1 MRAFVNALAGRSTR
15 GRVVGLVGGYVTG
28 LVILLA
34 VAGPAAAAQ
43 PWGFEQ
49 VTPVDKGAGTVA
61 YVDTFQTAPDG
72 ESFLYTTGA
81 PFDSIPSESSPVYT
95 RYLGLRGPDQWNN
108 IPLDPPFETGDG
120 SGVAFNIQGVIAS
133 SSNLRYAVVASSFAL
148 TPGATEEG
156 GNLYL
161 RDTRTRELTLIATS
175 PYRVLGSQ
183 MQNPQGETSIQYV
196 DGEGKAVLFA
206 TGVPLVEGVPSGEPP
221 YFNNFAAS
229 YMWTPEKGVEAVTV
243 LPDSEGGEVVPGYPG
258 GYPGEN
264 GTRLAMPETGGTRHI
279 YWGRISVQGYE
290 GVYVRTGDETKA
302 VSYSRLPG
310 ASTEPL
316 PAQIDGISRDG
327 EYMVFQTTP
336 GTPAL
341 TEDTP
346 EAPTQE
352 WGPTQ
357 FVYRYHFSDGSL
369 DYVGTIQAYGVAGV
383 IQMSQDGQTIAF
395 QSSIAQAE
403 GAEEGKPNYYIWRNG
418 ERQFVATVEP
428 GSAAASIVS
437 SRQILSANGRYFTF
451 TANAKGLA
459 EEFDQNDLSL
469 ACPLAYTTEP
479 GPCDAVYVYDSEAV
493 GDPLQCASCRA
504 PGVPP
509 LGPAGDTLNSNTGI
523 MRLNDRLSQAV
534 ANDGTVFFTTPD
546 GLVPADRNE
555 LEDVYA
561 YQGGDLRLVSRGTQ
575 GYSARFLD
583 ATPDGKTVFFSTND
597 PISPRDNDQAVDIY
611 MTREGAGYPYAPPV
625 VTPPCGGLEA
635 CRAGVP
641 GTPARSSA
649 GTSSFQGRGNP
660 APGTGTSGKVTVAKA
675 RSVVGA
681 TGTLKVRAPG
691 KGKLTV
697 TGPGV
702 KNAGRSV
709 SKAGTYSVKVTLAP
723 AARKALKK
731 AGHVRKKLKVTFKP
745 SHGKASSATVKLT
758 FKASAGKK
766 GGR

>member
-1 MRAFVNALAGRSTR
+1 MRAFVNAAAGGSTR
-15 GRVVGLVGGYVTG
+15 GGVVGLVGYVTG

-34 VAGPAAAAQ
+34 TAGPAAAAQ

-49 VTPVDKGAGTVA
+49 VTPVDKGAGSVS

-81 PFDSIPSESSPVYT
+81 PFDSIPSESSPQYT
-95 RYLGLRGPDQWNN
+95 RYLGLRGPNQWNN
-108 IPLDPPFETGDG
+108 IPLDAPFDTGTG
-120 SGVAFNIQGVIAS
+120 AGVAYDIQSVVAS
-133 SSNLRYAVVASSFAL
+133 SSNLRYVVVASPVAL
-148 TPGATEEG
+148 TPGATEGG

-161 RDTRTRELTLIATS
+161 RNTHTRELTLIATS
-175 PYRVLGSQ
+175 PYRVLSAQ
-183 MQNPQGETSIQYV
+183 MQNPQGELSIQYV
-196 DGEGKAVLFA
+196 DGEGKSVLFG
-206 TGVPLVEGVPSGEPP
+206 TGVPLIPGVPSGGEPP
-221 YFNNFAAS
+221 YFNGFAAS
-229 YMWTPEKGVEAVTV
+229 YMWTPERGVEAVTV
-243 LPDSEGGEVVPGYPG
+243 LPESEGGEVTAGFIG
-258 GYPGEN
+258 GYLGEN
-264 GTRLAMPETGGTRHI
+264 GPRNGIPETGGTDHI
-279 YWGRISVQGYE
+279 YWGKASEHGYE
-290 GVYVRTGDETKA
+290 GLYVRSGDETKP

-310 ASTEPL
+310 ASTAPL
-316 PAQIDGISRDG
+316 PAEIDAISHDG
-327 EYMVFQTTP
+327 EYMLFQTTP
-336 GTPAL
+336 YTAAL

-346 EAPTQE
+346 ASPNEE
-352 WGPTQ
+352 WGPTS
-357 FVYRYHFSDGSL
+357 FVYRYDFSDGSL
-369 DYVGTIQAYGVAGV
+369 DYIGTTEAYGTAGV
-383 IQMSQDGQTIAF
+383 IQMSQDGQTIAL
-395 QSSIAQAE
+395 QSNLALTP
-403 GAEEGKPNYYIWRNG
+403 GAAEGKPNNYIWRDG
-418 ERQFVATVEP
+418 ELQFVATVEP
-428 GSAAASIVS
+428 GSAAAGREG
-437 SRQILSANGRYFTF
+437 SRQVLSANGRYFTF

-459 EEFDQNDLSL
+459 EKFDQNDVSL

-479 GPCDAVYVYDSEAV
+479 GPCDAVYVYDTEAL

-509 LGPAGDTLNSNTGI
+509 TGPAGDTLNNNVALLR
-523 MRLNDRLSQAV
+523 MNDRISQSV
-534 ANDGTVFFTTPD
+534 ANDGTVFFTTRD
-546 GLVPADRNE
+546 GLVPTDKNE

-561 YQGGDLRLVSRGTQ
+561 YKDGSLRLVSRATP

-583 ATPDGKTVFFSTND
+583 ATPDGKTVFISTND
-597 PISPRDNDQAVDIY
+597 PISPQDNDQAVDVY
-611 MTREGAGYPYAPPV
+611 MTREGAGYPYTPSV

-641 GTPARSSA
+641 GTPSRSSA

-660 APGTGTSGKVTVAKA
+660 TPDTGTSGKVTVAKA
-675 RSVVGA
+675 KPVVGA
-681 TGTLKVRAPG
+681 TGTLKVKAPG

-709 SKAGTYSVKVTLAP
+709 SKAGTYTVKVTLTS

-745 SHGKASSATVKLT
+745 SHGNASSATVKLT